1 MQKVGSYMIRE
12 AEPKDSNIIENLYK
26 KLAPHSKNIKVLPE
40 RIEQI
45 KGDSN
50 NFLFVYEESGNV
62 KGSIFMTFCLDPGY
76 QFRPYTVLE
85 YVIVNEDFRGNGI
98 GEKLLKHVEEISI
111 ARESTRII
119 LLSSA
124 TRIKAHKFFTKNG
137 YNGTIS
143 KGFKKYIP
151 IN

>member
-1 MQKVGSYMIRE
+1 MYL
-12 AEPKDSNIIENLYK
+12 NIDKFTGFL
-26 KLAPHSKNIKVLPE
+26 NIKKE
-40 RIEQI
+40 
-45 KGDSN
+45 KSY

-111 ARESTRII
+111 ARGSTRII

>member
-1 MQKVGSYMIRE
+1 
-12 AEPKDSNIIENLYK
+12 
-26 KLAPHSKNIKVLPE
+26 
-40 RIEQI
+40 
-45 KGDSN
+45 
-50 NFLFVYEESGNV
+50 
-62 KGSIFMTFCLDPGY
+62 MTFCLDPGY
-76 QFRPYTVLE
+76 QFRSYTVLE

-111 ARESTRII
+111 ARGSTRII
-119 LLSSA
+119 FLSSA

-143 KGFKKYIP
+143 KGFKKYIQ

>member
-1 MQKVGSYMIRE
+1 MYL
-12 AEPKDSNIIENLYK
+12 NIDKFTGFL
-26 KLAPHSKNIKVLPE
+26 NIKKE
-40 RIEQI
+40 
-45 KGDSN
+45 KSY

-62 KGSIFMTFCLDPGY
+62 KGSIFMTFCFDPGY
-76 QFRPYTVLE
+76 KFRPYTVLE

-111 ARESTRII
+111 ARGSTRII
-119 LLSSA
+119 LLSCA

>member
-1 MQKVGSYMIRE
+1 MIRE
-12 AEPKDSNIIENLYK
+12 AESKDSNAIENLYK
-26 KLAPHSKNIKVLPE
+26 ILAPHSKNIKVLPE

-45 KGDSN
+45 RNDAN
-50 NFLFVYEESGNV
+50 NFLFVYEEHGKV

-76 QFRPYTVLE
+76 QFRPYTVVE
-85 YVIVNEDFRGNGI
+85 YVIVNEEFRGNGI
-98 GEKLLKHVEEISI
+98 GEKLLKHVEQLSI

-124 TRIKAHKFFTKNG
+124 TRVEAHKFFTKNG

-151 IN
+151 IQSTP

>member
-1 MQKVGSYMIRE
+1 MIRE
-12 AEPKDSNIIENLYK
+12 AEPKDSNVIGNLYK
-26 KLAPHSKNIKVLPE
+26 KLAPHSKNIKILPE

-45 KGDSN
+45 RKDSN
-50 NFLFVYEESGNV
+50 NFLFVYEENCNV
-62 KGSIFMTFCLDPGY
+62 IGSIFMTFCLDPGY

-85 YVIVNEDFRGNGI
+85 YVVVNEDFRGKGI
-98 GEKLLKHVEEISI
+98 GRKLLEHVEQMSI

-124 TRIKAHKFFTKNG
+124 TRTEAHKFFDKNG
-137 YNGTIS
+137 YNGTRS

>member
-1 MQKVGSYMIRE
+1 MIRE
-12 AEPKDSNIIENLYK
+12 AESKDSNEIENLYK
-26 KLAPHSKNIKVLPE
+26 ILAPHSKNIKVFPE

-45 KGDSN
+45 KNDSN
-50 NFLFVYEESGNV
+50 NFLFVYEEHGKV

-85 YVIVNEDFRGNGI
+85 YVIVNEEFRGNGI
-98 GEKLLKHVEEISI
+98 GEKLLKHVEQLSI

-124 TRIKAHKFFTKNG
+124 TRIEAHKFFTENG

-151 IN
+151 I